1 MLLSSGS
8 ETGLVAPPPGFVPG
22 FLFILY
28 NRCMRR
34 LLFVLIIFVGVLFIM
49 TRMAEVQTIAETM
62 QRGDWRFVLLAVVI
76 VSLWLLTV
84 AFSYKTIYSALGLNE
99 NVKRLLSMASAA
111 IFLNVVAPSAGMSG
125 MAVFVTQAKRR
136 EYSTGKAAVAGAL
149 FVLLDYGAFFCV
161 LSLGLIVLFR
171 RNTLDAGEI
180 FASVILLIIS
190 LTLAMLIFL
199 GLCSAK
205 SLGRAL
211 AWMARL
217 ANRLLRPFL
226 KREYL
231 SEERAYE
238 FAGDAGDGL
247 RVFLKSPERLVVPVG
262 LALIKQAM
270 LIGVLWCSFM
280 IFGVPYSAGTLI
292 AGYSIG
298 YLFMIITPTP
308 AGLGFVE
315 GALTLA
321 LTSMYIPFSLAAIVT
336 LAYRGFTF
344 WIPLLVG
351 MVSFRMLESM
361 YEVKQ
366 RVEDEFLDLRPSQV

>member
-1 MLLSSGS
+1 
-8 ETGLVAPPPGFVPG
+8 
-22 FLFILY
+22 
-28 NRCMRR
+28 MRN
-34 LLFVLIIFVGVLFIM
+34 LLFVLIFFVGVLFIIA
-49 TRMAEVQTIAETM
+49 RLAEVQAIFETL
-62 QRGDWRFVLLAVVI
+62 QRGDWRYILLAVGI
-76 VSLWLLTV
+76 VFLWLLTI
-84 AFSYKTIYSALGLNE
+84 AFSYEVIYSALGLKE
-99 NVKRLLSMASAA
+99 KIKVLLPMACAA

-125 MAVFVTQAKRR
+125 MAVFVAQAKRQK
-136 EYSTGKAAVAGAL
+136 YSTGKAAVAGAL
-149 FVLLDYGAFFCV
+149 FVLLDYGAFCCV
-161 LSLGLIVLFR
+161 LALGLIVLFR

-190 LTLAMLIFL
+190 LTLATLIYL
-199 GLCSAK
+199 GMRSAQ

-211 AWMARL
+211 AGMARL
-217 ANRLLRPFL
+217 VNQLLRPVL

-247 RVFLKSPERLVVPVG
+247 QVLLKSPQRLVIPVG
-262 LALIKQAM
+262 LALLKQAM
-270 LIGVLWCSFM
+270 LIGILWCSFM
-280 IFGVPYSAGTLI
+280 LFQVPFSTGTLI
-292 AGYSIG
+292 AGFSIG

-321 LTSMYIPFSLAAIVT
+321 LTSMYIPFSAAAIVT

-351 MVSFRMLESM
+351 MVAFRMLDGM
-361 YEVKQ
+361 NHVNQ
-366 RVEDEFLDLRPSQV
+366 RIEDEFLDLRPARE